1 MAQEY
6 FTDKELAIYF
16 NVSKQWIWQQA
27 KRNPEFPQPIKL
39 SSGCTRFS
47 KVDIEKFV
55 KGCSKQRQLASR
67 YGRLKT
73 IA

>member
-16 NVSKQWIWQQA
+16 NVSKQWVWQQA
-27 KRNPEFPQPIKL
+27 KHNPEFPQPIKL

-47 KVDIEKFV
+47 KTDVEKFEND
-55 KGCSKQRQLASR
+55 CASKRQLASR

>member
-6 FTDKELAIYF
+6 FTDKQLAIYF

-47 KVDIEKFV
+47 KTDIEKFEN
-55 KGCSKQRQLASR
+55 GCAKQRQLASR
-67 YGRLKT
+67 YGRFKT

>member
-47 KVDIEKFV
+47 KTDVKKFEN
-55 KGCSKQRQLASR
+55 GCTSKRQLASN

>member
-27 KRNPEFPQPIKL
+27 TRNPEFPQPIKL

-47 KVDIEKFV
+47 KTDIEKFEN
-55 KGCSKQRQLASR
+55 GCAKQR
-67 YGRLKT
+67 
-73 IA
+73 